1 MQSFPIVAL
10 STVRLNRLMLAVAI
24 GLCVLTTRTALAD
37 QAAVNRGGDVYD
49 EECAECHS
57 LKAGKNKKGPSL
69 FNVVGR
75 NAGTMEDYNYS
86 DALKAGGFVW
96 TREKIDAYITHPRVA
111 VPGGKMKYDG
121 LDDPK
126 ARADLLDFLSTQQ

>member
-1 MQSFPIVAL
+1 MLMSHHARYRKGKAL
-10 STVRLNRLMLAVAI
+10 RRLTLLAVGLMLAMARVAI
-24 GLCVLTTRTALAD
+24 AD
-37 QAAVNRGGDVYD
+37 QDAIARGSDVFD

-57 LKAGKNKKGPSL
+57 LKSGKNKKGPSL

-75 NAGTMEDYNYS
+75 NAGTESSYHYS
-86 DALKAGGFVW
+86 DALGAGGFVW
-96 TREKIDAYITHPRVA
+96 TAEKIDAYVTHPKVA

-126 ARADLLDFLSTQQ
+126 ARANLLEFLSSQH